1 MSISGEYYS
10 YYMAHDYLAHHGVL
24 GMKWGQHIFGK
35 DKQTRGTR
43 KAEKAKKPF
52 FETKKQRLEREKQD
66 RIAQERRLNAQ
77 AKKRHEKEKI
87 RRSKLSKKQAL
98 DELSFMDRIL
108 NDTYSDRDLKKY
120 EQLVDEIVRSVYDRT
135 NWYAPSE
142 AGKKLDEIHI
152 KQFKLK
158 DKSLTAS
165 DDEFDKILKQER
177 QLDEQY
183 KRILTKEMGYKCYP
197 EVMDQLAYID
207 NSY

>member
-1 MSISGEYYS
+1 MSTSGEYYS

-35 DKQTRGTR
+35 DKKTRGTR
-43 KAEKAKKPF
+43 KAEKAKKPL
-52 FETKKQRLEREKQD
+52 FETKKQLLEREKQD
-66 RIAQERRLNAQ
+66 RIAQDRKLNAQ
-77 AKKRHEKEKI
+77 AKKRHEKEKV

-98 DELSFMDRIL
+98 DELSFMDRIVT
-108 NDTYSDRDLKKY
+108 DTYSDQDWKKY
-120 EQLVDEIVRSVYDRT
+120 AQLVDEVARSVYDRT
-135 NWYAPSE
+135 NWHASSE
-142 AGKKLDEIHI
+142 AGKKLNEIHI
-152 KQFKLK
+152 KQVKLK
-158 DKSLTAS
+158 DKSLTAP

-207 NSY
+207 DSY

>member
-10 YYMAHDYLAHHGVL
+10 YYMAHDHLAHHGVL

-43 KAEKAKKPF
+43 KAEKAKKPL

-66 RIAQERRLNAQ
+66 RIAQERKLNAQ
-77 AKKRHEKEKI
+77 AKKRHEKEKV

-98 DELSFMDRIL
+98 DDLSFMDRIMT
-108 NDTYSDRDLKKY
+108 DTYSDQDLKKY
-120 EQLVDEIVRSVYDRT
+120 EQFVDEVVRSVYDRT

-142 AGKKLDEIHI
+142 AGKKLNEIRI
-152 KQFKLK
+152 KQAKLK
-158 DKSLTAS
+158 DKSLTAP